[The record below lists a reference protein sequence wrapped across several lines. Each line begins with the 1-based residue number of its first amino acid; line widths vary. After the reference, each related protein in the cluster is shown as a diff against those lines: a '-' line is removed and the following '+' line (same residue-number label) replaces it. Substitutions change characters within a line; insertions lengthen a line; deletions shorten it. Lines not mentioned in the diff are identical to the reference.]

1 MVSINNINSY
11 DLMLINKK
19 GSPNNTLLGKNEEYM
34 NIDESVQKY
43 KDEIKTKID
52 KLLNSYLEINEK
64 PKTYNKKYKHHFHN
78 FLMSVV
84 EATER
89 QEMKNLVSNDLS
101 GVTNDVVINT
111 DDMSYNMLSI
121 DMNLMDEN
129 KNATKKIGNLNSFV
143 SVTNPTQK
151 TKILPQI
158 VMKR

>member
-11 DLMLINKK
+11 DLMLINNK
-19 GSPNNTLLGKNEEYM
+19 GSPNNTLLGENEDYK
-34 NIDESVQKY
+34 NIDESVRNY
-43 KDEIKTKID
+43 KFEIQTKID
-52 KLLNSYLEINEK
+52 RLLNSYLENNEK

-78 FLMSVV
+78 FLMSVI

-101 GVTNDVVINT
+101 GITNNVVINT

-121 DMNLMDEN
+121 DMNLMDKN
-129 KNATKKIGNLNSFV
+129 KNTTKKIGNLNSFV
-143 SVTNPTQK
+143 INPIQI

-158 VMKR
+158 AMKR

>member
-1 MVSINNINSY
+1 
-11 DLMLINKK
+11 
-19 GSPNNTLLGKNEEYM
+19 
-34 NIDESVQKY
+34 
-43 KDEIKTKID
+43 
-52 KLLNSYLEINEK
+52 
-64 PKTYNKKYKHHFHN
+64 
-78 FLMSVV
+78 MSVI